1 MIADTGLLDL
11 SFLRSIISGELA
23 YSLSSS
29 LNFFLIFPFILF
41 HPLNYYR
48 STVIPLSFQ
57 RLFNFL
63 SLAVCGVFCQFK
75 HEKSSFSVL
84 PISFPLS
91 KNPQAGSIRF
101 FSLHPR
107 VKLRLSVIF
116 FFYLIIVDFSV
127 SDSSF
132 LSPPSRL
139 IVFLYKMYKMLL
151 SDFLSLPLFIMNTSS
166 PCFSNT
172 SYPIHL
178 SSLLSQRLL
187 QSQTNTR
194 IIGLDQSLPWG
205 FIAILHKYLC
215 NKEMCAEGRFTRW
228 KTKSLPRFPKI
239 PISHRN
245 TFVPYSFSSSFPQLI
260 YPDSHS

>member
-1 MIADTGLLDL
+1 M
-11 SFLRSIISGELA
+11 
-23 YSLSSS
+23 
-29 LNFFLIFPFILF
+29 
-41 HPLNYYR
+41 
-48 STVIPLSFQ
+48 
-57 RLFNFL
+57 
-63 SLAVCGVFCQFK
+63 
-75 HEKSSFSVL
+75 L

-107 VKLRLSVIF
+107 AKLRLSVIF
-116 FFYLIIVDFSV
+116 FFYLIIGDFSV
-127 SDSSF
+127 LDSSF

-151 SDFLSLPLFIMNTSS
+151 SDFLSLPLLRMNTSS

-178 SSLLSQRLL
+178 SSFLSQRLL
-187 QSQTNTR
+187 QSQANPR

-205 FIAILHKYLC
+205 FIAILHKYLR

-228 KTKSLPRFPKI
+228 KTESLSRFPKI

-245 TFVPYSFSSSFPQLI
+245 TFVPYSFFVLSSTHLSRLTQLVLSQEGKHRT
-260 YPDSHS
+260 DSCAHVCLYSSLYQFMQTFRYLENYRNNGSPFVFHLRVPVSYVN